1 MILTNTEIQ
10 HVNNDLEIIEELG
23 VELDLDLILEEELES
38 GLPSDINN
46 AW

>member
-1 MILTNTEIQ
+1 MILTNTEIK
-10 HVNNDLEIIEELG
+10 HLDNSLEIIEELG
-23 VELDLDLILEEELES
+23 VELDLDLILEEELDS

>member
-1 MILTNTEIQ
+1 MILTNTEIK
-10 HVNNDLEIIEELG
+10 DIDTSLEILEKFGL
-23 VELDLDLILEEELES
+23 ELDLNLSLEEEFDS

>member
-1 MILTNTEIQ
+1 MNLTNTEIKP
-10 HVNNDLEIIEELG
+10 VDNSLEIIEELG
-23 VELDLDLILEEELES
+23 VELDLDLILEEELDS

>member
-1 MILTNTEIQ
+1 MIFTTTEIK
-10 HVNNDLEIIEELG
+10 HIDNSLEVLEEFA
-23 VELDLDLILEEELES
+23 VEMDLDLILAQEFDS

>member
-1 MILTNTEIQ
+1 MILTNTEIK

>member
-1 MILTNTEIQ
+1 MILTNTEIK
-10 HVNNDLEIIEELG
+10 HLDNSLEIIEELG
-23 VELDLDLILEEELES
+23 VELDLDLILEQELDS